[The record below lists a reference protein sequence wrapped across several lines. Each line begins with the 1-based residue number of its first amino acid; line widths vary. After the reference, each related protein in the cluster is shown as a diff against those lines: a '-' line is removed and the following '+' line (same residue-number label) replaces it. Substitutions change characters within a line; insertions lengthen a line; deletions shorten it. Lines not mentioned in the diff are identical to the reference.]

1 MFSRWLRVL
10 KIHWILMHYGL
21 YELVFLIPVFRLFVF
36 LKPLANLFN
45 QHKKTPLA
53 IRIRLALEA
62 LGPTFVKLGQA
73 LSTRSDLF
81 PDEYIDEFAKLQDN
95 VPAFD
100 SALAIQII
108 EKSLK
113 KPLSEVFKNFDEV
126 PMAAASI
133 AQVHSAV
140 LKNGDEVVVKVV
152 RPNIQKVILRD
163 IQLMEMIAHAVE
175 NYVSGGERLRPVEV
189 VQEYRRTIL
198 NELDLT
204 REAANGMQLQRNFE
218 GSTEMY
224 IPYIYME
231 YACKDIMIMEKISG
245 VPVDHVETLKALGV
259 NIPKLAELS
268 VEVFFKQVFVDS
280 FFHADMHPGN
290 IFVDVK
296 DPKNP
301 SYIALDY
308 GIIGTLGEED
318 KHYLASNFLAF
329 FNRDYRRVAELHV
342 ESGWVPADTSIEELE
357 SAIRSICEPIF
368 NKPLSEISFGGFLLS
383 LFQTGR
389 RFKMEVQ
396 PQLVLLQKTLFNIEG
411 IGRKL
416 YPELDLWKTAKPF
429 LVKFVKSQKSVKSV
443 AQKYQRAI
451 PNWVDNLP
459 EAMQNMFLISQDMVR
474 GKLKVDIND
483 KVLEK
488 YQKIQAKQTTR
499 KIYALIGAVVFVS
512 TMIGWNGLD
521 EWFGGGLIVLAI
533 LAFYQALRE

>member
-10 KIHWILMHYGL
+10 RIHWILMRHGL
-21 YELVFLIPVFRLFVF
+21 FELVFLIPIFRLFVF
-36 LKPLANLFN
+36 LKPLANLLN
-45 QHKKTPLA
+45 KHKKTPLPV
-53 IRIRLALEA
+53 RIRLALEA

-81 PDEYIDEFAKLQDN
+81 PDEYIEEFSRLQDN

-100 SALAIQII
+100 SAVAIQII

-113 KPLSEVFKNFDEV
+113 KPLLEVFESFDEV

-163 IQLMEMIAHAVE
+163 VQLMEMIAYAVE
-175 NYVSGGERLRPVEV
+175 NYITDGDRLRPVEV
-189 VQEYRRTIL
+189 VQEYKRTIL
-198 NELDLT
+198 SELDLT
-204 REAANGMQLQRNFE
+204 REAANGLQLQRNFE
-218 GSTEMY
+218 GSTELY
-224 IPYIYME
+224 VPKIYMQ
-231 YACKDIMIMEKISG
+231 YTFKDIMVMEKISG
-245 VPVDHVETLKALGV
+245 IPVDHVDALKSLGV

-296 DPKNP
+296 DPQNP

-357 SAIRSICEPIF
+357 SAIRSICDPIF
-368 NKPLSEISFGGFLLS
+368 NKPLSEISFGGLLLS

-389 RFKMEVQ
+389 RFKMVVQ

-429 LVKFVKSQKSVKSV
+429 LVKFVKSQKGVKTV
-443 AQKYQRAI
+443 AKKYQRAI

-459 EAMQNMFLISQDMVR
+459 EAMQNAFLISQDMVR

-483 KVLEK
+483 RVLEK

-512 TMIGWNGLD
+512 TIIGWGNLE
-521 EWFGGGLIVLAI
+521 EWIGGCLIILSI

>member
-1 MFSRWLRVL
+1 MR
-10 KIHWILMHYGL
+10 YGL

-113 KPLSEVFKNFDEV
+113 KPLLEVFKSFDEV
-126 PMAAASI
+126 PLAAASI

-198 NELDLT
+198 SELDLT

-224 IPYIYME
+224 IPHIYME
-231 YACKDIMIMEKISG
+231 YVYKDIMVMEKITG
-245 VPVDHVETLKALGV
+245 VPVDHVDTLKALGV

-451 PNWVDNLP
+451 PNWIDNLP

-512 TMIGWNGLD
+512 TMIGWNNLD
-521 EWFGGGLIVLAI
+521 EWLGGGLIVLAV

>member
-1 MFSRWLRVL
+1 MLSRWLRVL
-10 KIHWILMHYGL
+10 KIHWVLLRYGL

-36 LKPLANLFN
+36 LKPLANLLN
-45 QHKKTPLA
+45 KYKNTPLPV
-53 IRIRLALEA
+53 RIRLALEA

-81 PDEYIDEFAKLQDN
+81 PDEYIGEFSKLQDN
-95 VPAFD
+95 VPPFD
-100 SALAIQII
+100 TNVAIQII

-113 KPLSEVFKNFDEV
+113 KPILEVFKSFDED
-126 PMAAASI
+126 PLAAASI
-133 AQVHSAV
+133 AQVHSAI

-152 RPNIQKVILRD
+152 RPNIQKVIARD
-163 IQLMEMIAHAVE
+163 IQLMEMLAQLVE
-175 NYVSGGERLRPVEV
+175 NYVTDGERLRPVEV
-189 VQEYRRTIL
+189 VQEYKRTIL
-198 NELDLT
+198 SELDLT
-204 REAANGMQLQRNFE
+204 REAANGMQLKRNFE
-218 GSTEMY
+218 GSPELYVPTIYTEY
-224 IPYIYME
+224 VS
-231 YACKDIMIMEKISG
+231 KDVMVMEKISG
-245 VPVDHVETLKALGV
+245 VPVDHVETLRALGV

-296 DPKNP
+296 DPANP

-368 NKPLSEISFGGFLLS
+368 NKPLSEISFGGLLLS

-389 RFKMEVQ
+389 RFKMVVQ
-396 PQLVLLQKTLFNIEG
+396 PQLVLLQKTLFSIEG

-429 LVKFVKSQKSVKSV
+429 LVKFVKSQKSVKTV

-459 EAMQNMFLISQDMVR
+459 EAMQNMFQISQDMVR
-474 GKLKVDIND
+474 GQLKIDLHN
-483 KVLEK
+483 KAFEK
-488 YQKIQAKQTTR
+488 YQKIEAKQTTR
-499 KIYALIGAVVFVS
+499 KIYALIGTIFSAIVIIRWDSLNEWV
-512 TMIGWNGLD
+512 IGILIGLS
-521 EWFGGGLIVLAI
+521 VLT
-533 LAFYQALRE
+533 FYQSLKE

>member
-1 MFSRWLRVL
+1 MFSRWLRAL
-10 KIHWILMHYGL
+10 KIHWILMRYGL
-21 YELVFLIPVFRLFVF
+21 YELVFLIPFFRLFVF
-36 LKPLANLFN
+36 LKPLVNLLN
-45 QHKKTPLA
+45 KYKDTPLPV
-53 IRIRLALEA
+53 RIRLALEA
-62 LGPTFVKLGQA
+62 LGPTFVKLGQV
-73 LSTRSDLF
+73 LSTRNDLF
-81 PDEYIDEFAKLQDN
+81 PEDYIEEFSKLQDN

-100 SALAIQII
+100 SNIAIEII
-108 EKSLK
+108 ERALK
-113 KPLSEVFKNFDEV
+113 QPISEVFREFDEV

-133 AQVHSAV
+133 AQVHSAI
-140 LKNGDEVVVKVV
+140 LKNGDHVVVKVV

-163 IQLMEMIAHAVE
+163 VQLMEMIAEAVE
-175 NYVSGGERLRPVEV
+175 EYVAGGDRLRPVEV
-189 VQEYRRTIL
+189 VAEYKRTIL
-198 NELDLT
+198 SELDLT
-204 REAANGMQLQRNFE
+204 REAANGLQLKRNFE
-218 GSTEMY
+218 GSHEMY
-224 IPYIYME
+224 VPHIYLE
-231 YACKDIMIMEKISG
+231 YTSKNIMVMEKISG
-245 VPVDHVETLKALGV
+245 IPVDHVETLRDLGV

-290 IFVDVK
+290 IFVDAT
-296 DPKNP
+296 DPANP

-368 NKPLSEISFGGFLLS
+368 NKPLSEISFGGLLLS

-389 RFKMEVQ
+389 RFNMVVQ

-429 LVKFVKSQKSVKSV
+429 LVKFVKNQKSAKTVLR
-443 AQKYQRAI
+443 KYQNAI
-451 PNWVDNLP
+451 PSWIDHLP
-459 EAMQNMFLISQDMVR
+459 DAMQNLYLISQDMVR
-474 GKLKVDIND
+474 GQFKTDLNEKT
-483 KVLEK
+483 LEK

-499 KIYALIGAVVFVS
+499 KVYGLLGAATLVATIVSWHNLEDFLGVFLILLAVF
-512 TMIGWNGLD
+512 
-521 EWFGGGLIVLAI
+521 
-533 LAFYQALRE
+533 AFYQALRE

>member
-10 KIHWILMHYGL
+10 KIHWILMRYGL

-113 KPLSEVFKNFDEV
+113 KPLLEVFKSFDEV
-126 PMAAASI
+126 PLAAASI

-198 NELDLT
+198 SELDLT

-224 IPYIYME
+224 IPHIYME
-231 YACKDIMIMEKISG
+231 YVYKDIMVMEKITG
-245 VPVDHVETLKALGV
+245 VPVDHVDTLKALGV

-451 PNWVDNLP
+451 PNWIDNLP

-512 TMIGWNGLD
+512 TMIGWNNLD
-521 EWFGGGLIVLAI
+521 EWLGGGLIVLAV

>member
-10 KIHWILMHYGL
+10 RIHWILMRHGL
-21 YELVFLIPVFRLFVF
+21 YELVFLIPIFRLFVF
-36 LKPLANLFN
+36 LKPLANLLN
-45 QHKKTPLA
+45 KHKKTPLPV
-53 IRIRLALEA
+53 RIRLALEA

-81 PDEYIDEFAKLQDN
+81 PDEYIEEFSRLQDN

-100 SALAIQII
+100 SAVAIQII

-113 KPLSEVFKNFDEV
+113 KPLLEVFESFDEV

-163 IQLMEMIAHAVE
+163 VQLMEMIAYAVE
-175 NYVSGGERLRPVEV
+175 NYITDGDRLRPVEV
-189 VQEYRRTIL
+189 VQEYKRTIL
-198 NELDLT
+198 SELDLT
-204 REAANGMQLQRNFE
+204 REAANGLQLQRNFE
-218 GSTEMY
+218 GSTELY
-224 IPYIYME
+224 VPKIYMQ
-231 YACKDIMIMEKISG
+231 YTFKDIMVMEKISG
-245 VPVDHVETLKALGV
+245 IPVDHVDVLKSLGV

-296 DPKNP
+296 DPQNP

-357 SAIRSICEPIF
+357 SAIRSICDPIF
-368 NKPLSEISFGGFLLS
+368 NKPLSEISFGGLLLS

-389 RFKMEVQ
+389 RFKMVVQ

-429 LVKFVKSQKSVKSV
+429 LVKFVKSQKGVKTV
-443 AQKYQRAI
+443 AKKYQRAI

-459 EAMQNMFLISQDMVR
+459 EAMQNAFLISQDMVR

-483 KVLEK
+483 RVLEK

-512 TMIGWNGLD
+512 TIIGWGNLD
-521 EWFGGGLIVLAI
+521 EWIGGCLIILSI

>member
-1 MFSRWLRVL
+1 MLSRWLRIL
-10 KIHWILMHYGL
+10 KIHWILMRYGL
-21 YELVFLIPVFRLFVF
+21 YELVFLIPIFKLFVF
-36 LKPLANLFN
+36 LKPLTNMLN
-45 QHKKTPLA
+45 KYKNTPLPV
-53 IRIRLALEA
+53 RIRLALEA

-81 PDEYIDEFAKLQDN
+81 PDDYIEEFSKLQDS

-100 SALAIQII
+100 SDLAIQII

-113 KPLSEVFKNFDEV
+113 KPLMEVFKSFDEV
-126 PMAAASI
+126 PLAAASI
-133 AQVHSAV
+133 AQVHSAI

-163 IQLMEMIAHAVE
+163 VQLMEMIAYAVE
-175 NYVSGGERLRPVEV
+175 NYIKDGNRLRPVEV

-198 NELDLT
+198 SELDLT
-204 REAANGMQLQRNFE
+204 REAANGMQLKRNFE
-218 GSTEMY
+218 GSKDLY
-224 IPYIYME
+224 VPHIYME
-231 YACKDIMIMEKISG
+231 YTFKDIMVMEKISG
-245 VPVDHVETLKALGV
+245 IPVDHLETLKALGV
-259 NIPKLAELS
+259 DIPKLAELS

-342 ESGWVPADTSIEELE
+342 ESGWVPSDTSIEELE
-357 SAIRSICEPIF
+357 SAIRSICDPIF
-368 NKPLSEISFGGFLLS
+368 NKPLSEISFGGLLLS

-389 RFKMEVQ
+389 RFKMVVQ

-411 IGRKL
+411 IGRQL

-429 LVKFVKSQKSVKSV
+429 LVKFVKNQKSAKTVV
-443 AQKYQRAI
+443 QKYQRAVPSLI
-451 PNWVDNLP
+451 DNLP
-459 EAMQNMFLISQDMVR
+459 EALQNMFLISQDLVK

-483 KVLEK
+483 RVFEK
-488 YQKIQAKQTTR
+488 YQRIQAKQTTR
-499 KIYALIGAVVFVS
+499 KIYALVGSAMFVS
-512 TMIGWNGLD
+512 TIIGWHNLE
-521 EWFGGGLIVLAI
+521 EWVGIGLILLSV
-533 LAFYQALRE
+533 LAFYQSLRE

>member
-1 MFSRWLRVL
+1 MFSRWLRIL
-10 KIHWILMHYGL
+10 KIHWILMRYGL
-21 YELVFLIPVFRLFVF
+21 YELVFLIPTFRLFVF
-36 LKPLANLFN
+36 LKPLVNLFN
-45 QHKKTPLA
+45 QHKNTPLA

-95 VPAFD
+95 VPAFE

-113 KPLSEVFKNFDEV
+113 KPLLDVFKSFDEV

-152 RPNIQKVILRD
+152 RPNIQKIILRD

-175 NYVSGGERLRPVEV
+175 NYVSGGERLRPIEV

-198 NELDLT
+198 SELDLT

-224 IPYIYME
+224 IPHIYME
-231 YACKDIMIMEKISG
+231 YACKDIMVMEKISG
-245 VPVDHVETLKALGV
+245 VPVDHVDTLKALGV

-512 TMIGWNGLD
+512 TIVSWHNLED
-521 EWFGGGLIVLAI
+521 WIGGGLIILAV

>member
-10 KIHWILMHYGL
+10 KIHWILMRYGL

-100 SALAIQII
+100 SALAVQII

-113 KPLSEVFKNFDEV
+113 KPLLEVFKSFDEV
-126 PMAAASI
+126 PLAAASI
-133 AQVHSAV
+133 AQVHCAV

-198 NELDLT
+198 SELDLT

-224 IPYIYME
+224 IPHIYME
-231 YACKDIMIMEKISG
+231 YVYKDIMVMEKITG
-245 VPVDHVETLKALGV
+245 VPVDHVDTLKALGV

-451 PNWVDNLP
+451 PNWIDNLP

-512 TMIGWNGLD
+512 TMIGWNNLD
-521 EWFGGGLIVLAI
+521 EWLGGGLIVLAV

>member
-1 MFSRWLRVL
+1 MLSRWLRVL
-10 KIHWILMHYGL
+10 KIHWVLLRYGL

-36 LKPLANLFN
+36 LKPLANLLN
-45 QHKKTPLA
+45 KYKNTPLPV
-53 IRIRLALEA
+53 RIRLALEA

-81 PDEYIDEFAKLQDN
+81 PDEYIDEFSKLQDN
-95 VPAFD
+95 VPPFD
-100 SALAIQII
+100 TNVAIQII

-113 KPLSEVFKNFDEV
+113 KPILEVFKSFDED
-126 PMAAASI
+126 PLAAASI
-133 AQVHSAV
+133 AQVHSAI

-152 RPNIQKVILRD
+152 RPNIQKVIARD
-163 IQLMEMIAHAVE
+163 IQLMEMLAQLVE
-175 NYVSGGERLRPVEV
+175 NYVTDGERLRPVEV
-189 VQEYRRTIL
+189 VQEYKRTIL
-198 NELDLT
+198 SELDLT
-204 REAANGMQLQRNFE
+204 REAANGMQLKRNFE
-218 GSTEMY
+218 GSPELYVPTIYTEY
-224 IPYIYME
+224 VS
-231 YACKDIMIMEKISG
+231 KDVMVMEKISG
-245 VPVDHVETLKALGV
+245 VPVDHVETLRALGV

-296 DPKNP
+296 DPANP

-368 NKPLSEISFGGFLLS
+368 NKPLSEISFGGLLLS

-389 RFKMEVQ
+389 RFKMVVQ
-396 PQLVLLQKTLFNIEG
+396 PQLVLLQKTLFSIEG

-429 LVKFVKSQKSVKSV
+429 LVKFVKSQKSVKTV

-459 EAMQNMFLISQDMVR
+459 EAMQNMFQISQDMVR
-474 GKLKVDIND
+474 GQLKIDLHN
-483 KVLEK
+483 KAFEK
-488 YQKIQAKQTTR
+488 YQKIEAKQTTR
-499 KIYALIGAVVFVS
+499 KIYALIGTIFSAIVIIRWDSLNEWV
-512 TMIGWNGLD
+512 IGILIGLS
-521 EWFGGGLIVLAI
+521 VLT
-533 LAFYQALRE
+533 FYQSLKE

>member
-10 KIHWILMHYGL
+10 KIHWILMRYGL

-36 LKPLANLFN
+36 LKPVANLFN
-45 QHKKTPLA
+45 KHRNTPLP

-100 SALAIQII
+100 SALSIQII

-113 KPLSEVFKNFDEV
+113 KPLLEVFKSFDEI
-126 PMAAASI
+126 PLAAASI
-133 AQVHSAV
+133 AQVHSAI

-163 IQLMEMIAHAVE
+163 IQLMEMIARAVE

-198 NELDLT
+198 SELDLT
-204 REAANGMQLQRNFE
+204 REAANGMQLKRNFE

-224 IPYIYME
+224 VPHIYME
-231 YACKDIMIMEKISG
+231 YVFKDIMVMEKISG
-245 VPVDHVETLKALGV
+245 VPVDHVDTLKALGV

-396 PQLVLLQKTLFNIEG
+396 PQLVLLQKTLFSIEG

-459 EAMQNMFLISQDMVR
+459 EAMQNIFLISQDMVR

-512 TMIGWNGLD
+512 TMIGWNNLD
-521 EWFGGGLIVLAI
+521 EWLGGGLIVLAI

>member
-10 KIHWILMHYGL
+10 RIHWILMRHGL
-21 YELVFLIPVFRLFVF
+21 YELVFLIPIFRLFVF
-36 LKPLANLFN
+36 LKPLANLLN
-45 QHKKTPLA
+45 KHKKTPLPV
-53 IRIRLALEA
+53 RIRLALEA

-81 PDEYIDEFAKLQDN
+81 PDEYIEEFSRLQDN

-100 SALAIQII
+100 SAVAIQII

-113 KPLSEVFKNFDEV
+113 KPLLEVFESFDEV

-163 IQLMEMIAHAVE
+163 VQLMEMIAYAVE
-175 NYVSGGERLRPVEV
+175 NYITDGDRLRPVEV
-189 VQEYRRTIL
+189 VQEYKRTIL
-198 NELDLT
+198 SELDLT
-204 REAANGMQLQRNFE
+204 REAANGLQLQRNFE
-218 GSTEMY
+218 GSTELY
-224 IPYIYME
+224 VPKIYMQ
-231 YACKDIMIMEKISG
+231 YTFKDIMVMEKISG
-245 VPVDHVETLKALGV
+245 IPVDHVDALKALGV

-296 DPKNP
+296 DPQNP

-357 SAIRSICEPIF
+357 SAIRSICDPIF
-368 NKPLSEISFGGFLLS
+368 NKPLSEISFGGLLLS

-389 RFKMEVQ
+389 RFKMVVQ

-429 LVKFVKSQKSVKSV
+429 LVKFVKSQKGVKTV
-443 AQKYQRAI
+443 AKKYQRAI

-459 EAMQNMFLISQDMVR
+459 EAMQNAFLISQDMVR

-483 KVLEK
+483 RVLEK

-512 TMIGWNGLD
+512 TIIGWGNLE
-521 EWFGGGLIVLAI
+521 EWIGGGLIILSI

>member
-1 MFSRWLRVL
+1 MLSRWLRVL
-10 KIHWILMHYGL
+10 KIHWILMRYGL
-21 YELVFLIPVFRLFVF
+21 YELVFLIPFFRLFVF
-36 LKPLANLFN
+36 LKPLTNLLN
-45 QHKKTPLA
+45 KHKDTPLPV
-53 IRIRLALEA
+53 RIRLALEA

-81 PDEYIDEFAKLQDN
+81 PDDYIEEFAKLQDN

-100 SALAIQII
+100 STIAMQII
-108 EKSLK
+108 EKALK
-113 KPLSEVFKNFDEV
+113 KPISAVFESFDEV
-126 PMAAASI
+126 PLAAASI

-140 LKNGDEVVVKVV
+140 LKNGQKVVVKVV
-152 RPNIQKVILRD
+152 RPHIQKVILRD
-163 IQLMEMIAHAVE
+163 VQLMEMIAHAVE
-175 NYVSGGERLRPVEV
+175 NYVTDGDRLRPVEV
-189 VQEYRRTIL
+189 VQEYKRTIL
-198 NELDLT
+198 SELDLT
-204 REAANGMQLQRNFE
+204 REAANGMQLKRNFE
-218 GSTEMY
+218 GSPELYVPHIYTEY
-224 IPYIYME
+224 TT
-231 YACKDIMIMEKISG
+231 KDIMVMERIEG
-245 VPVDHVETLKALGV
+245 IPVDHVETLRALGV
-259 NIPKLAELS
+259 DIPKLAELS

-290 IFVDVK
+290 IFVDVN
-296 DPKNP
+296 DPHNP

-329 FNRDYRRVAELHV
+329 FNRDYRRVAELHI
-342 ESGWVPADTSIEELE
+342 ESGWVPMETSVEELE

-368 NKPLSEISFGGFLLS
+368 NKPLSEISFGGLLLS

-389 RFKMEVQ
+389 RFKMVVQ

-429 LVKFVKSQKSVKSV
+429 LVKFVKSQKSVKTV

-459 EAMQNMFLISQDMVR
+459 EAMQNIFLVSQDMAR

-483 KVLEK
+483 QVLEK

-499 KIYALIGAVVFVS
+499 KIYATIGGILSIAAIV
-512 TMIGWNGLD
+512 GWEQLD
-521 EWFGGGLIVLAI
+521 EWLLVLLVLLSVLI
-533 LAFYQALRE
+533 FYQALKE

>member
-1 MFSRWLRVL
+1 MLSRWLRVL
-10 KIHWILMHYGL
+10 KIHWVLLRYGL

-36 LKPLANLFN
+36 LKPLANLLN
-45 QHKKTPLA
+45 KYKNTPLPV
-53 IRIRLALEA
+53 RIRLALEA

-81 PDEYIDEFAKLQDN
+81 PDEYIGEFSKLQDN
-95 VPAFD
+95 VPPFD
-100 SALAIQII
+100 TNVAIQII

-113 KPLSEVFKNFDEV
+113 KPILEVFKSFDED
-126 PMAAASI
+126 PLAAASI
-133 AQVHSAV
+133 AQVHSAI

-152 RPNIQKVILRD
+152 RPNIQKVIARD
-163 IQLMEMIAHAVE
+163 IQLMEMLAQLVE
-175 NYVSGGERLRPVEV
+175 NYVTDGERLRPVEV
-189 VQEYRRTIL
+189 VQEYKRTIL
-198 NELDLT
+198 SELDLT
-204 REAANGMQLQRNFE
+204 REAANGMQLKRNFE
-218 GSTEMY
+218 GSPELYVPTIYTEY
-224 IPYIYME
+224 VS
-231 YACKDIMIMEKISG
+231 KDVMVMEKISG
-245 VPVDHVETLKALGV
+245 VPVDHVETLRALGV

-296 DPKNP
+296 DPANP

-368 NKPLSEISFGGFLLS
+368 NKPLSEISFGGLLLS

-389 RFKMEVQ
+389 RFKMVVQ
-396 PQLVLLQKTLFNIEG
+396 PQLVLLQKTLFSIEG

-429 LVKFVKSQKSVKSV
+429 LVKFVKSQKSVKTV

-451 PNWVDNLP
+451 PNWIDNLP
-459 EAMQNMFLISQDMVR
+459 EAMQNMFQISQDMVR
-474 GKLKVDIND
+474 GQLKIDLHN
-483 KVLEK
+483 KAFEK
-488 YQKIQAKQTTR
+488 YQKIEAKQTTR
-499 KIYALIGAVVFVS
+499 KIYALIGTIFSAIVIIRWDSLNEWV
-512 TMIGWNGLD
+512 IGILIGLS
-521 EWFGGGLIVLAI
+521 VLT
-533 LAFYQALRE
+533 FYQSLKE

>member
-10 KIHWILMHYGL
+10 RIHWILMRHGL
-21 YELVFLIPVFRLFVF
+21 YELVFLIPIFRLFVF
-36 LKPLANLFN
+36 LKPLANLLN
-45 QHKKTPLA
+45 KHKKTPLPV
-53 IRIRLALEA
+53 RIRLALEA

-81 PDEYIDEFAKLQDN
+81 PDEYIEEFSRLQDN

-100 SALAIQII
+100 SAVAIQII

-113 KPLSEVFKNFDEV
+113 KPLLEVFESFDEV

-163 IQLMEMIAHAVE
+163 VQLMEMIAYAVE
-175 NYVSGGERLRPVEV
+175 NYITDGDRLRPVEV
-189 VQEYRRTIL
+189 VQEYKRTIL
-198 NELDLT
+198 SELDLT
-204 REAANGMQLQRNFE
+204 REAANGLQLQRNFE
-218 GSTEMY
+218 GSTELY
-224 IPYIYME
+224 VPKIYMQ
-231 YACKDIMIMEKISG
+231 YTFKDIMVMEKIAG
-245 VPVDHVETLKALGV
+245 IPVDHVDALKSLGV

-296 DPKNP
+296 DPQNP

-357 SAIRSICEPIF
+357 SAIRSICDPIF
-368 NKPLSEISFGGFLLS
+368 NKPLSEISFGGLLLS

-389 RFKMEVQ
+389 RFKMVVQ

-429 LVKFVKSQKSVKSV
+429 LVKFVKSQKGVKTV
-443 AQKYQRAI
+443 AKKYQRAI

-459 EAMQNMFLISQDMVR
+459 EAMQNAFLISQDMVR

-483 KVLEK
+483 RVLEK

-512 TMIGWNGLD
+512 TIIGWGNLE
-521 EWFGGGLIVLAI
+521 EWIGGCLIILSI

>member
-1 MFSRWLRVL
+1 MLSRWLRVL
-10 KIHWILMHYGL
+10 KIHWILMRYGL

-36 LKPLANLFN
+36 LKPLTNLLN
-45 QHKKTPLA
+45 KYKKTPLP

-73 LSTRSDLF
+73 LSTRNDLF
-81 PDEYIDEFAKLQDN
+81 SDEYIEEFAKLQDN

-100 SALAIQII
+100 TNLAIQII
-108 EKSLK
+108 ERSLK
-113 KPLSEVFKNFDEV
+113 QPLMDVFKSFDEE
-126 PMAAASI
+126 PLAAASI

-152 RPNIQKVILRD
+152 RPNIQKVIARD
-163 IQLMEMIAHAVE
+163 VQLMEMLAQLVE
-175 NYVSGGERLRPVEV
+175 NHVKDGDRLRPVEV
-189 VQEYRRTIL
+189 VQEYKRTIL
-198 NELDLT
+198 SELDLT
-204 REAANGMQLQRNFE
+204 REAANGLQLKRNFE
-218 GSTEMY
+218 GSHELYVPKIYTEY
-224 IPYIYME
+224 V
-231 YACKDIMIMEKISG
+231 AKDVMVMEKISG
-245 VPVDHVETLKALGV
+245 VPVDHVDTLKALGV

-290 IFVDVK
+290 IFVDIK
-296 DPKNP
+296 DPANP

-342 ESGWVPADTSIEELE
+342 ESGWVPADTSVEELE

-368 NKPLSEISFGGFLLS
+368 NKPLSEISFGGLLLS

-389 RFKMEVQ
+389 RFKMVVQ
-396 PQLVLLQKTLFNIEG
+396 PQLVLLQKTLFSIEG

-429 LVKFVKSQKSVKSV
+429 LVKFVKSQKSVKTV

-459 EAMQNMFLISQDMVR
+459 EAMQNIFQISQDMVR
-474 GKLKVDIND
+474 GKLKVDLHD
-483 KVLEK
+483 KAFEK
-488 YQKIQAKQTTR
+488 YQKIQTKQTTR
-499 KIYALIGAVVFVS
+499 KIYALIGTIFSAIVIVRWDSLSEGV
-512 TMIGWNGLD
+512 IGIFIL
-521 EWFGGGLIVLAI
+521 LSVLT
-533 LAFYQALRE
+533 FYQSLKE

>member
-10 KIHWILMHYGL
+10 RIHWILMRHGL
-21 YELVFLIPVFRLFVF
+21 YELVFLIPIFRLFVF
-36 LKPLANLFN
+36 LKPLANLLN
-45 QHKKTPLA
+45 KHKKTPLPV
-53 IRIRLALEA
+53 RIRLALEA

-81 PDEYIDEFAKLQDN
+81 PDEYIEEFSRLQDN

-100 SALAIQII
+100 SAVAIQII

-113 KPLSEVFKNFDEV
+113 KPLLEVFESFDEV

-163 IQLMEMIAHAVE
+163 VQLMEMIAYAVE
-175 NYVSGGERLRPVEV
+175 NYITDGDRLRPVEV
-189 VQEYRRTIL
+189 VQEYKRTIL
-198 NELDLT
+198 SELDLT
-204 REAANGMQLQRNFE
+204 REAANGLQLQRNFE
-218 GSTEMY
+218 GSTELY
-224 IPYIYME
+224 VPKIYMQ
-231 YACKDIMIMEKISG
+231 YTFKDIMVMEKISG
-245 VPVDHVETLKALGV
+245 IPVDHVDALKSLGV

-296 DPKNP
+296 DPQNP

-357 SAIRSICEPIF
+357 SAIRSICDPIF
-368 NKPLSEISFGGFLLS
+368 NKPLSEISFGGLLLS

-389 RFKMEVQ
+389 RFKMVVQ

-429 LVKFVKSQKSVKSV
+429 LVKFVKSQKGVKTV
-443 AQKYQRAI
+443 AKKYQRAI

-459 EAMQNMFLISQDMVR
+459 EAMQNAFLISQDMVR

-483 KVLEK
+483 RVLEK

-512 TMIGWNGLD
+512 TIIGWGNLE
-521 EWFGGGLIVLAI
+521 EWIGGCLIILSI

>member
-10 KIHWILMHYGL
+10 KIHWILMRYGL

-36 LKPLANLFN
+36 LKPVANLFN
-45 QHKKTPLA
+45 RHKNTPLP

-100 SALAIQII
+100 STLAIQII

-113 KPLSEVFKNFDEV
+113 KPLLEVFKSFDED
-126 PMAAASI
+126 PLAAASI

-175 NYVSGGERLRPVEV
+175 SYVSGGERLRPVEV

-198 NELDLT
+198 SELDLT
-204 REAANGMQLQRNFE
+204 REAANGIQLQRNFE

-224 IPYIYME
+224 VPHIYTE
-231 YACKDIMIMEKISG
+231 YVCKDIMIMEKISG
-245 VPVDHVETLKALGV
+245 VPVDHVDTLKALGV

-290 IFVDVK
+290 IFVDVS

-368 NKPLSEISFGGFLLS
+368 NKPLSEISFGGLLLS

-429 LVKFVKSQKSVKSV
+429 LVKFVKSQKSVKSI

-459 EAMQNMFLISQDMVR
+459 EAMQNVFLISQDMVR

-512 TMIGWNGLD
+512 TMLSWHNLD
-521 EWFGGGLIVLAI
+521 EWIGIGLVLLAV

>member
-1 MFSRWLRVL
+1 MFSRWLRIL
-10 KIHWILMHYGL
+10 KIHWILMRYGL
-21 YELVFLIPVFRLFVF
+21 YELVFLIPTFRLFVF
-36 LKPLANLFN
+36 LKPLINLFN
-45 QHKKTPLA
+45 KHKKTPLA

-100 SALAIQII
+100 SVLAVQII

-113 KPLSEVFKNFDEV
+113 KPLLEVFKSFDEV

-198 NELDLT
+198 SELDLT
-204 REAANGMQLQRNFE
+204 REAANGMQLKRNFE

-224 IPYIYME
+224 IPHIYME
-231 YACKDIMIMEKISG
+231 YVCKDIMVMEKISG
-245 VPVDHVETLKALGV
+245 VPVDHVDTLKALGV

-396 PQLVLLQKTLFNIEG
+396 PQLVLLQKTLFSIEG

-429 LVKFVKSQKSVKSV
+429 LVKFVKSQKSVKSI

-459 EAMQNMFLISQDMVR
+459 EAMQNIFLISQDMVR

-499 KIYALIGAVVFVS
+499 KIYAVIGAVVFVS
-512 TMIGWNGLD
+512 TMMSWHNLE
-521 EWFGGGLIVLAI
+521 EWIGGGLIILAI